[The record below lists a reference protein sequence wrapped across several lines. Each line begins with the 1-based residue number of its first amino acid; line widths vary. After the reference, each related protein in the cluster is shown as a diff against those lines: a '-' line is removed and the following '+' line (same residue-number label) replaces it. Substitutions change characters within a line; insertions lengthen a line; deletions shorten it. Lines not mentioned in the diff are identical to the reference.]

1 MTRSP
6 ERRIPTEVDF
16 DHLDPAVAEDVYAR
30 LGVIR
35 RLCPVAKS
43 SAHGG
48 FHLLTGYD
56 EIREAAGHGEIFSSY
71 VHGLGAADVVAEEA
85 GSDGNPPPRAPLFEF
100 DGQAHMAWRRI
111 LRPYFTPT
119 AAKEHESL
127 IRRLCRETL
136 TGFAKQGRAD
146 LVTAYT
152 QVVPPIVVAALLGVP
167 ESGRELLAE
176 HAKRL
181 VAAESREEAEKRG
194 REYAKLL
201 LGHIR
206 ERAGVP
212 RDDML
217 SDVIHADLGAP
228 ASERQVLRFA
238 ALMVAAGQ
246 LTTTDAAATMALLLA
261 ENPDLRDRA
270 RDSPKVLEEFIEEAV
285 RYEPAVAATGRAV
298 TRPTMLGGVRLD
310 AGDRVL
316 LAWGSANRD
325 ERHFSDGDVFRP
337 ERGRT
342 RPAHLGWGAGAH
354 RCLGRHLA
362 RLELRVM
369 LQELLAALPNLRL
382 RADARPRRTYG
393 VIRGVREVAVEWETA
408 S

>member
-6 ERRIPTEVDF
+6 ERRIPAEVDF

-30 LGVIR
+30 LGAIR
-35 RLCPVAKS
+35 RVCPVARS

-56 EIREAAGHGEIFSSY
+56 EIREAASDGEIFSSY
-71 VHGLGAADVVAEEA
+71 VHGLGAADVVAEDAE
-85 GSDGNPPPRAPLFEF
+85 SEDNPPPRAPLFEF
-100 DGQAHMAWRRI
+100 DGRAHLAWRRI
-111 LRPYFTPT
+111 LRPYFTPA

-127 IRRLCRETL
+127 IRRLCREAL
-136 TGFAKQGRAD
+136 AGFAKDGRAE

-152 QVVPPIVVAALLGVP
+152 QVVPPLVVAALLGVP
-167 ESGRELLAE
+167 EGERGRLAE

-181 VAAESREEAEKRG
+181 VAAESREEAEERG

-206 ERAGVP
+206 ERVGTP
-212 RDDML
+212 REDML
-217 SDVIHADLGAP
+217 SDVIHADLGETV
-228 ASERQVLRFA
+228 SERQVLRFA
-238 ALMVAAGQ
+238 SLMVAAGQ

-261 ENPDLRDRA
+261 ENPDLRERVRGSQKALD
-270 RDSPKVLEEFIEEAV
+270 EFIEEAV

-298 TRPTMLGGVRLD
+298 TRPTTLGGVLLD

-316 LAWGSANRD
+316 LTWGSANRD
-325 ERHFSDGDVFRP
+325 ERHFLDGDVFRP

-362 RLELRVM
+362 RVELRVM
-369 LQELLAALPNLRL
+369 VQELLAALPNMRL
-382 RADARPRRTYG
+382 HPEARPQRTYG
-393 VIRGVREVAVEWETA
+393 VIRGVREVLVEW
-408 S
+408 